1 MCFEYDTFL
10 LMRCVSVMI
19 AVVVVAALSGVYF
32 MVNMGT
38 VCKVAPK
45 SSVEPKMSVAEQ
57 VHSFAHDAMWTEN
70 ETMYNK

>member
-1 MCFEYDTFL
+1 
-10 LMRCVSVMI
+10 MI